1 MSRQPI
7 AINTA
12 SLDAWNK
19 SKANAGDVR
28 RAVRDL
34 MNGVPM
40 QWHPAMRHLGQI
52 RGDAPDWARCLDAL
66 NELRAFEEAHGN
78 AGRWNMADSD
88 VCELADRLAGEAGEL
103 DAHAVGAGLDLSER
117 IDLVRMLVRVAGIEE
132 PRAIMGEGAIKRAQD
147 ARWWRRALRV
157 HVARVVEAGA
167 VKLGIV
173 NRANGGYASNAAVSR
188 RAQQIERN
196 AQALGA
202 ALYRNEAGQ
211 VFTLAE
217 LAALS
222 TANPVIRGGE
232 LMTRIRGAE
241 EYATRAGHVGLFVT
255 MTCPSRMH
263 AMTAGAGGRPQK
275 NRRYDGVT
283 TPRDAQQWLRATWA
297 RCRAKLARQ
306 GVRMYGLR
314 VAEPH
319 HDATP
324 HWHALLWCESEA
336 QAQALESTVR
346 AAWLRD
352 DGDEPGAVKNRVNIK
367 RMIAGGAAGY
377 VAKYI
382 AKSVGHH
389 ALVDHLDVAQ
399 GELLTVESGDV
410 PGFRRVDAWAA
421 TWGIRQFQF
430 VGMPPVQVWRE
441 LRRVTSDQAEDA
453 RARWHDGAAWSAWAA
468 SGAGH
473 QVTRPD
479 GRVETIKGRASWCH
493 FMIAMGGPGAG
504 RGAWPL
510 RIARR
515 AVPAGAVNEYG
526 EPIKVGRAVGV
537 ECAGGRWLVSRRIA
551 WARVAGGEVARQ
563 EPKARA
569 AMAAPWTGFNNCTAR
584 LRGTLRAALLERQK
598 GSIDRARQPE
608 GFGFAV
614 T

>member
-1 MSRQPI
+1 MQRGPI
-7 AINTA
+7 AINTK
-12 SLDAWNK
+12 SLAAWNVT
-19 SKANAGDVR
+19 KATRGDVG
-28 RAVRDL
+28 RAVSEL
-34 MNGVPM
+34 LASVPQ
-40 QWHPAMRHLGQI
+40 QWHPAMRHIGQI
-52 RGDAPDWARCLDAL
+52 RGDAPEWARCLDAL
-66 NELRAFEEAHGN
+66 NELREFENAHGQ
-78 AGRWNMADSD
+78 AQRWNMGDAD
-88 VCELADRLAGEAGEL
+88 VCELAERLAAEAAEL
-103 DAHAVGAGLDLSER
+103 DAHAVGAGLPMAER
-117 IDLVRMLVRVAGIEE
+117 IDMVRMLVRVAGIEE

-232 LMTRIRGAE
+232 LMARIRGAE

-255 MTCPSRMH
+255 LTCPSRMH
-263 AMTAGAGGRPQK
+263 AMTAGNGGRPRK
-275 NRRYDGVT
+275 NPRYDGVT
-283 TPRDAQQWLRATWA
+283 NPRDAQAWLRATWA
-297 RCRAKLARQ
+297 RCRAKLARD
-306 GVRMYGLR
+306 GVKFYGLR

-324 HWHALLWCESEA
+324 HWHALLWVETEA
-336 QAQALESTVR
+336 QAQALDATIR
-346 AAWLRD
+346 AQWLRD
-352 DGDEPGAVKNRVNIK
+352 DGDERGAVKNRVNIK

-389 ALVDHLDVAQ
+389 AMADHLDVAQ
-399 GELLTVESGDV
+399 GELLTVDVGDV
-410 PGFRRVDAWAA
+410 PGYRRVDAWAA

-430 VGMPPVQVWRE
+430 VGMPPVSVWRE
-441 LRRVTSDQAEDA
+441 LRRVTSDQAEEA
-453 RARWHDGAAWSAWAA
+453 RARWHDRTAWAAWSA

-473 QVTRPD
+473 QIERPD
-479 GRVETIKGRASWCH
+479 GRMETIKGRASWCH
-493 FMIAMGGPGAG
+493 FMIAMGGHGAG

-526 EPIKVGRAVGV
+526 EPVTVGRAVGV
-537 ECAGGRWLVSRRIA
+537 ECVGGRWLVSRRIA

-563 EPKARA
+563 EPGERA
-569 AMAAPWTGFNNCTAR
+569 ALAAPWTGFNNCTAR
-584 LRGTLRAALLERQK
+584 IKGAMRAALLAREK
-598 GSIDRARQPE
+598 GSVDRARAAV
-608 GFGFAV
+608 GMVHAV

>member
-1 MSRQPI
+1 MVG
-7 AINTA
+7 A
-12 SLDAWNK
+12 SGLDTSSLRAWRATK
-19 SKANAGDVR
+19 PRVRDVG

-34 MNGVPM
+34 LSGVPM
-40 QWHPAMRHLGQI
+40 QWHPAMRHLGAI
-52 RGDAPDWARCLDAL
+52 RADAPEWLACLDAL
-66 NELRAFEEAHGN
+66 GELRQFESTHGN
-78 AGRWNMADSD
+78 ASRWNLSDAD
-88 VCELADRLAGEAGEL
+88 VCTLADQLAGEAAEL
-103 DAHAVGAGLDLSER
+103 DAYEQARGAGLFER
-117 IDLVRMLVRVAGIEE
+117 LDTVRMLVRVAGIEE
-132 PRAIMGEGAIKRAQD
+132 SRAIMGEGAIKRAQD

-222 TANPVIRGGE
+222 TASPVIRGGE

-275 NRRYDGVT
+275 NRRYDGAT

-346 AAWLRD
+346 EAWLRD

-389 ALVDHLDVAQ
+389 ALADHLDVAQ

-430 VGMPPVQVWRE
+430 VGMPPVSVWRE
-441 LRRVTSDQAEDA
+441 LRRVTSDQAEEA
-453 RARWHDGAAWSAWAA
+453 RARWHDRTAWAAWSA

-473 QVTRPD
+473 QIERPD
-479 GRVETIKGRASWCH
+479 GRMETIKGRASWCH
-493 FMIAMGGPGAG
+493 FMIAMGGHGVG
-504 RGAWPL
+504 RGAWTL

-515 AVPAGAVNEYG
+515 AVPAGALNEYG
-526 EPIKVGRAVGV
+526 EPVTVGRAVGV

-563 EPKARA
+563 EPGERA
-569 AMAAPWTGFNNCTAR
+569 ALAAPWTGFNNCTAR
-584 LRGTLRAALLERQK
+584 IKGAMRAALLAREK
-598 GSIDRARQPE
+598 GSVDRARAAV
-608 GFGFAV
+608 GMVHAV